1 MEYQCVGPAG
11 QRTSVSLEDGM
22 RWEGI
27 LDDDEAT
34 NDDEADDDDEAED
47 QHNWRNQLRSEL

>member
-1 MEYQCVGPAG
+1 MEYQCVGPVG

-27 LDDDEAT
+27 LDDDEA
-34 NDDEADDDDEAED
+34 DDDDEAED
-47 QHNWRNQLRSEL
+47 QHSWRNQLRSEL